1 MLGTECSTEQD
12 QEGMSSTVACIT
24 ESRRYLALMGT
35 VARQMVLSALTARV
49 IQLRGIGH
57 RLGFLLSEEDDEFDK
72 YFLSKNFK
80 VRVKLLPQ
88 ITRPGETLKL

>member
-12 QEGMSSTVACIT
+12 QVGLSSTVASTT

-35 VARQMVLSALTARV
+35 VARQMVLNAPIVGV

-57 RLGFLLSEEDDEFDK
+57 RLRSLLSEEDVELISIF
-72 YFLSKNFK
+72 
-80 VRVKLLPQ
+80 
-88 ITRPGETLKL
+88 